1 MLKHIVDLKQQYL
14 REVAPSNNNNNNNK
28 KKKKKKK
35 KSIFQ
40 HGKTHQ
46 ELHGQGCNKVF
57 K

>member
-1 MLKHIVDLKQQYL
+1 MLKHILDLKQQYL
-14 REVAPSNNNNNNNK
+14 REVAPSNNNNNNNNN
-28 KKKKKKK
+28 

-46 ELHGQGCNKVF
+46 ELHSQGCKEVF